1 MATIDINA
9 ILNNLPRSTK
19 ENPNLINPNVNMN
32 MTPNVQPGITFS
44 KPRVAQSNQPN
55 FFQSPIPGSRPNMRP
70 SILDTTNNQP
80 NMNQAFTEA
89 GLLDQNVPVVNQPGT
104 PPNRTNNLL
113 NFVGSPQGQAFFAGI
128 DTRASQIPTSL
139 VERLQP
145 GYQAYLKSKSDQI
158 QLANEK
164 AQLQK
169 QYELDLYKAYTDRIS
184 ALSKDN
190 RTTLE
195 KDMATLY
202 PNLKVGSPE
211 YQAQALNYLS
221 QKTPST
227 SFNFPDKKSEM
238 DYGRLIE
245 QKGIIDESLVNNRE
259 MMPRL
264 KFLDMQLSD
273 PNFETG
279 AIQEAFL
286 PFLNTMASLGLL
298 SEDEK
303 ARVAN
308 MQSFQAMANFLV
320 PRMRPAGSGS
330 TSDFEANLFASATAG
345 LGKDTESNRLIVK
358 GMIAMSD
365 YYQRKGVLLKSL
377 MTKNNNADFDKESY
391 DYAIKELKMSET
403 EAYVYSELGNVAD
416 RKLGNMFKQYSTD
429 DAIDKAYKNGDIGV
443 GDLFYDQSQN
453 KFFIFS
459 EENIPNASN

>member
-19 ENPNLINPNVNMN
+19 ENPNLINS
-32 MTPNVQPGITFS
+32 NVQSGVTFS
-44 KPRVAQSNQPN
+44 TPRRVTSNQAN
-55 FFQSPIPGSRPNMRP
+55 FFQSTIPGSKPNIRP

-89 GLLDQNVPVVNQPGT
+89 GLLNQNVPVANQPGT

-128 DTRASQIPTSL
+128 DTGASNVPTSL

-145 GYQAYLKSKSDQI
+145 GYQAYLKSKSDQSI
-158 QLANEK
+158 LSNEK
-164 AQLQK
+164 AQLNK
-169 QYELDLYKAYTDRIS
+169 QYELDIYKAYTERLS

-202 PNLKVGSPE
+202 PNLKAGSPE
-211 YQAQALNYLS
+211 YQAQALKYLS

-227 SFNFPDKKSEM
+227 EFNFPNKKDEM
-238 DYGRLIE
+238 DYSRLVE

-273 PNFETG
+273 DSFKTG
-279 AIQEAFL
+279 VIQEAFL
-286 PFLNTMASLGLL
+286 PFLNTMASLGILN
-298 SEDEK
+298 EEEK
-303 ARVAN
+303 ANVAN

-358 GMIAMSD
+358 GMMAMSD

-391 DYAIKELKMSET
+391 DYAIKELKMNET
-403 EAYVYSELGNVAD
+403 EAYVYSEIGNVAD
-416 RKLGNMFKQYSTD
+416 RELGNMFKQYATD
-429 DAIDKAYKNGDIGV
+429 DAIDKAYNDGNIAV
-443 GDLFYDQSQN
+443 GDLFYDQSQ
-453 KFFIFS
+453 KRFFIFK
-459 EENIPNASN
+459 EENIPNAT

>member
-32 MTPNVQPGITFS
+32 MTPSVQPGVVFS

-80 NMNQAFTEA
+80 NMSQAFTEA
-89 GLLDQNVPVVNQPGT
+89 GLLDQNVPVANQPGT

-128 DTRASQIPTSL
+128 DTRASQVPTSL

-145 GYQAYLKSKSDQI
+145 GYQAYLKSKSDQTK
-158 QLANEK
+158 LANEK
-164 AQLQK
+164 AQLNK
-169 QYELDLYKAYTDRIS
+169 QYELDLYNAYTDRIS

-202 PNLKVGSPE
+202 PNLQPGSSD
-211 YQAQALNYLS
+211 YQAQALKYLS

-227 SFNFPDKKSEM
+227 EFNFPNKKDEM
-238 DYGRLIE
+238 DYSRVIE
-245 QKGIIDESLVNNRE
+245 QKNLIDESLVTNRE

-273 PNFETG
+273 ENFQTG
-279 AIQEAFL
+279 ALQQAFL
-286 PFLNTMASLGLL
+286 PILNKMASLGLL
-298 SEDEK
+298 SEEEM
-303 ARVAN
+303 ATVAN
-308 MQSFQAMANFLV
+308 LQSFQAMANYLV

-330 TSDFEANLFASATAG
+330 TSDFEANLFLSATAS
-345 LGKDTESNRLIVK
+345 LGKDTQSNRLIIK
-358 GMIAMSD
+358 GMMAMSD
-365 YYQRKGVLLKSL
+365 YYNRKGVLLKSL
-377 MTKNNNADFDKESY
+377 MNKNNNADYDKETY
-391 DYAIKELKMSET
+391 DQAIKDGMSKLD
-403 EAYVYSELGNVAD
+403 AMVYAEIGNVAD
-416 RKLGNMFKQYSTD
+416 RKLGDMFKQYGTD
-429 DAIDKAYKNGDIGV
+429 EEIDKAYNNGNIKL
-443 GDLFYDQSQN
+443 GDLFYDKSQN
-453 KFFIFS
+453 QFFIFS
-459 EENIPNASN
+459 QENIPNGSN

>member
-1 MATIDINA
+1 
-9 ILNNLPRSTK
+9 
-19 ENPNLINPNVNMN
+19 
-32 MTPNVQPGITFS
+32 
-44 KPRVAQSNQPN
+44 
-55 FFQSPIPGSRPNMRP
+55 
-70 SILDTTNNQP
+70 
-80 NMNQAFTEA
+80 
-89 GLLDQNVPVVNQPGT
+89 
-104 PPNRTNNLL
+104 
-113 NFVGSPQGQAFFAGI
+113 
-128 DTRASQIPTSL
+128 
-139 VERLQP
+139 
-145 GYQAYLKSKSDQI
+145 
-158 QLANEK
+158 
-164 AQLQK
+164 
-169 QYELDLYKAYTDRIS
+169 
-184 ALSKDN
+184 
-190 RTTLE
+190 
-195 KDMATLY
+195 
-202 PNLKVGSPE
+202 
-211 YQAQALNYLS
+211 
-221 QKTPST
+221 
-227 SFNFPDKKSEM
+227 M

-273 PNFETG
+273 PQFETG
-279 AIQEAFL
+279 VIQEAFL

-416 RKLGNMFKQYSTD
+416 RKLGNMFKQYATD
-429 DAIDKAYKNGDIGV
+429 DAIDQAYEDGDIGV

-453 KFFIFS
+453 QFFIFS

>member
-32 MTPNVQPGITFS
+32 MTPNVQPGVVFS

-70 SILDTTNNQP
+70 SILDTTNNKS

-89 GLLDQNVPVVNQPGT
+89 GLLDQNVPVANQPGT
-104 PPNRTNNLL
+104 PPNKTNNLL

-128 DTRASQIPTSL
+128 DTRASNVPMSII
-139 VERLQP
+139 ERLQP
-145 GYQAYLKSKSDQI
+145 GYQAYLKSKSDQTK
-158 QLANEK
+158 LANEK
-164 AQLQK
+164 AQLNK

-202 PNLKVGSPE
+202 PNLQPGSSD
-211 YQAQALNYLS
+211 YQAQALKYLS

-227 SFNFPDKKSEM
+227 EFNFPNKKDEM
-238 DYGRLIE
+238 DYSRVIE
-245 QKGIIDESLVNNRE
+245 QKNLIDESLVTNRE

-273 PNFETG
+273 ENFQTG
-279 AIQEAFL
+279 ALQEAFL
-286 PFLNTMASLGLL
+286 PILNKMASLGLL
-298 SEDEK
+298 SEEEM
-303 ARVAN
+303 ATVAN
-308 MQSFQAMANFLV
+308 LQSFQAMANYLV

-330 TSDFEANLFASATAG
+330 TSDFEANLFLSATAS
-345 LGKDTESNRLIVK
+345 LGKDTQSNRLIIK
-358 GMIAMSD
+358 GMMAMSD
-365 YYQRKGVLLKSL
+365 YYNRKGVLLKSL
-377 MTKNNNADFDKESY
+377 MNKNNNADYDKETY
-391 DYAIKELKMSET
+391 DQAIKDGMSELD
-403 EAYVYSELGNVAD
+403 AMVYAEIGNVAD
-416 RKLGNMFKQYSTD
+416 RKLGDMFKQYGTD
-429 DAIDKAYKNGDIGV
+429 EEIDKAYNNGNIKL
-443 GDLFYDQSQN
+443 GDLFYDKSQN
-453 KFFIFS
+453 QFFIFS
-459 EENIPNASN
+459 QENIPNGSN